1 MIHVFYNPLAD
12 NKCGE
17 RNARKVELLAPQE
30 QYIYEDL
37 TQIHDVFNAV
47 SAITPQDKIIIAG
60 GDGTLNHIVNDFLGR
75 VPQRDIWYYACGS
88 GNDFYKD
95 VKSDCQNELI
105 LLNDYITNL
114 PTVDVS
120 GSERLFLNNVGYG
133 LDGYCCEE
141 GDRQRR
147 KSGKPINY
155 SLIALK
161 GLLFAYKPVSARITV
176 DGKSYTYKKVW
187 LAPAMNGR
195 YYGGGIM
202 MAPDQQ
208 RLNSERKLSFV
219 VVHGITRLG
228 ALLLFPKIF
237 TGKHTVYKKYVEV
250 ISGHDILVEF
260 SRPTA
265 LQIDGETVLGVTK
278 YRAVSHTAK
287 EARSSD
293 KLAV

>member
-12 NKCGE
+12 NSCGE
-17 RNARKVELLAPQE
+17 RNARRVELLAPQE
-30 QYIYEDL
+30 QYVYEDL
-37 TQIHDVFNAV
+37 THIHDVFNAV
-47 SAITPQDKIIIAG
+47 SAITLRDKVIIAG

-95 VKSDCQNELI
+95 VRSNAQGELI
-105 LLNDYITNL
+105 LLNEYIKDL
-114 PTVDVS
+114 PTVYVN
-120 GSERLFLNNVGYG
+120 GSERMFLNNVGYG

-141 GDRQRR
+141 GDRQRK
-147 KSGKPINY
+147 KSNKPINY

-161 GLLFAYKPVSARITV
+161 GLLFAYKPADAKITV
-176 DGKSYTYKKVW
+176 DGKSYECKRVW

-202 MAPDQQ
+202 MAPAQQ
-208 RLNSERKLSFV
+208 RLNPERKLSFV
-219 VVHGITRLG
+219 LVHGVTRLG
-228 ALLLFPKIF
+228 ALPLFPKIF
-237 TGKHTVYKKYVEV
+237 TGKHTAYKKYVEV
-250 ISGHDILVEF
+250 ISGHDISVEF

-278 YRAVSHTAK
+278 YRAVSHAVK

>member
-147 KSGKPINY
+147 KSGKPLND

-176 DGKSYTYKKVW
+176 DGKSYTYNKVW

-202 MAPDQQ
+202 MSPDQQ

-228 ALLLFPKIF
+228 ALPLFPKIF

-250 ISGHDILVEF
+250 ISGHDITVEF

-293 KLAV
+293 RLAV

>member
-12 NKCGE
+12 NSCGE

-30 QYIYEDL
+30 QYVYEDL
-37 TQIHDVFNAV
+37 THIHDVFNAV
-47 SAITPQDKIIIAG
+47 SAITLRDKVIIAG
-60 GDGTLNHIVNDFLGR
+60 GDGTLNHIVNDFIGR

-95 VKSDCQNELI
+95 VRSNAQGELI
-105 LLNDYITNL
+105 LLNEYIKNL
-114 PTVDVS
+114 PTVYVN
-120 GSERLFLNNVGYG
+120 GSERMFLNNVGYG

-141 GDRQRR
+141 GDRQRK
-147 KSGKPINY
+147 KSNKPINY

-161 GLLFAYKPVSARITV
+161 GLLLAYKPVGAKITV
-176 DGKSYTYKKVW
+176 DGKSYEYKKVW

-202 MAPDQQ
+202 MAPGQQ
-208 RLNSERKLSFV
+208 RLNPERKLSLV
-219 VVHGITRLG
+219 VVHGIARLQ
-228 ALLLFPKIF
+228 ALPLFPKIYS
-237 TGKHTVYKKYVEV
+237 GKHIGLKKYVEV
-250 ISGHDILVEF
+250 ISGHDISVEF

-278 YRAVSHTAK
+278 YRVASHAVK

>member
-12 NKCGE
+12 NMCGE

-30 QYIYEDL
+30 RYVYEDL
-37 TQIHDVFNAV
+37 TQMHDVFL
-47 SAITPQDKIIIAG
+47 AITSITAQDKVIIAG

-75 VPQRDIWYYACGS
+75 VPDREIWYYACGS

-95 VKSDCQNELI
+95 VKNDGQDGLI
-105 LLNDYITNL
+105 LLNDYIKEL
-114 PTVDVS
+114 PTVDVN

-141 GDRQRR
+141 GDRQRQ
-147 KSGKPINY
+147 KSSKPTNY

-161 GLLFAYKPVSARITV
+161 GLVYAYKPANARIIV
-176 DGKSYTYKKVW
+176 DGKSYAYKKVW

-208 RLNSERKLSFV
+208 RLNTEGKLSLI
-219 VVHGITRLG
+219 VVHGIARML
-228 ALLLFPKIF
+228 ALPLFPKIYS
-237 TGKHTVYKKYVEV
+237 GKHIGLKKYVDV
-250 ISGHDILVEF
+250 ISGHDITVEF
-260 SRPTA
+260 NCPTA

-278 YRAVSHTAK
+278 YRAASHVAK
-287 EARSSD
+287 MAKTVD
-293 KLAV
+293 KSAV

>member
-1 MIHVFYNPLAD
+1 M
-12 NKCGE
+12 
-17 RNARKVELLAPQE
+17 
-30 QYIYEDL
+30 
-37 TQIHDVFNAV
+37 
-47 SAITPQDKIIIAG
+47 
-60 GDGTLNHIVNDFLGR
+60 
-75 VPQRDIWYYACGS
+75 
-88 GNDFYKD
+88 
-95 VKSDCQNELI
+95 
-105 LLNDYITNL
+105 
-114 PTVDVS
+114 
-120 GSERLFLNNVGYG
+120 
-133 LDGYCCEE
+133 
-141 GDRQRR
+141 
-147 KSGKPINY
+147 
-155 SLIALK
+155 
-161 GLLFAYKPVSARITV
+161 FAYKPVSARITV

-202 MAPDQQ
+202 MSPDQQ

-228 ALLLFPKIF
+228 ALPLFPKIF

-250 ISGHDILVEF
+250 ISGHDITVEF

-293 KLAV
+293 RLAV

>member
-12 NKCGE
+12 NMCGE

-30 QYIYEDL
+30 RYVYEDL
-37 TQIHDVFNAV
+37 TQIHDVFQAIT
-47 SAITPQDKIIIAG
+47 SITPQDKIIIAG

-75 VPQRDIWYYACGS
+75 VPDRDIWYYASGS

-95 VKSDCQNELI
+95 VKNDTQDGLIHLNE
-105 LLNDYITNL
+105 YIRNL
-114 PTVDVS
+114 PTVEVN
-120 GSERLFLNNVGYG
+120 GAERLFLNNVGYG

-141 GDRQRR
+141 GDRQR
-147 KSGKPINY
+147 KNSNKPINY
-155 SLIALK
+155 SMIALK

-208 RLNSERKLSFV
+208 RLNPERNLSFIV
-219 VVHGITRLG
+219 AHDITRLG
-228 ALLLFPKIF
+228 ALPLFPKIYS
-237 TGKHTVYKKYVEV
+237 GKHISYTKYVTV
-250 ISGHDILVEF
+250 ISGRDITVEY

-265 LQIDGETVLGVTK
+265 LQIDGETVTGVTK
-278 YRAVSHTAK
+278 YRAVSHAVKQAK
-287 EARSSD
+287 NSE
-293 KLAV
+293 KLTV

>member
-1 MIHVFYNPLAD
+1 M
-12 NKCGE
+12 CGE

-30 QYIYEDL
+30 RYVYEDL
-37 TQIHDVFNAV
+37 TQIHDVFL
-47 SAITPQDKIIIAG
+47 AITSITAQDKVIIAG

-75 VPQRDIWYYACGS
+75 VPDREIWYYASGS

-95 VKSDCQNELI
+95 VKKDGQDGLI
-105 LLNDYITNL
+105 LLNEYIRNL
-114 PTVDVS
+114 PTVDVN
-120 GSERLFLNNVGYG
+120 GLKRLFLNNVGYG

-147 KSGKPINY
+147 KSSKPINY

-176 DGKSYTYKKVW
+176 DGKSYAYKKVW

-202 MAPDQQ
+202 MAPGQQ
-208 RLNSERKLSFV
+208 RLNPKGELSLV
-219 VVHGITRLG
+219 VVHRLARLP
-228 ALLLFPKIF
+228 ALPLFPKIYS
-237 TGKHTVYKKYVEV
+237 GKHVGLKKYVDV
-250 ISGHDILVEF
+250 ISGHDISVEF
-260 SRPTA
+260 NRPTA

-278 YRAVSHTAK
+278 YRAISHA
-287 EARSSD
+287 ASRD
-293 KLAV
+293 RLVV